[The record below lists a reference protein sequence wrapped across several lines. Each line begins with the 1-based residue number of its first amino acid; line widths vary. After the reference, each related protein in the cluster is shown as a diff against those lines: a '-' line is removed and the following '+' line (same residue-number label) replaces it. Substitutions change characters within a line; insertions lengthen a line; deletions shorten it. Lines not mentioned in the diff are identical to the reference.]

1 MTQVDLALQDEYEGQ
16 QYGIAQCC
24 PSSCTWVIHCPTGLY
39 LFAHS
44 RWKPPPQPRG
54 LGTWWWKLA
63 ARQTSLAFPRL
74 RGLMETCQTRTL
86 LFRTQLMPSACVSD
100 VQNPIVWRTSSQR
113 VMTAPKHCLVL
124 ATFVMRPWRGMKS
137 LKDLGWRQVLTK
149 TFPCYG
155 LAWTSSATT
164 TTGLDGVSASIVPR
178 LSEFRQQW
186 CGCLYRYRTCAGWTE
201 YFASGKGTCSSNSK
215 TYKSVWIWVKWFLR
229 WACLERRCCLAWGIG
244 AMIFWWFGKGNYVNW
259 GVDVWLEFGCWMYF
273 KWGLWPP
280 DFADFQDSKPG
291 VFWVLDVDW
300 TGGRQSTRRWVFSLH
315 GCYSG
320 GRRLRG

>member
-1 MTQVDLALQDEYEGQ
+1 MDDPGRPGTARRIRRTTVWH
-16 QYGIAQCC
+16 
-24 PSSCTWVIHCPTGLY
+24 CTVLSFVLHLGHPLSNWAVPICTFTVETPT
-39 LFAHS
+39 
-44 RWKPPPQPRG
+44 
-54 LGTWWWKLA
+54 A
-63 ARQTSLAFPRL
+63 AKRPWNLVMKIQTSLAFPRL
-74 RGLMETCQTRTL
+74 CGLMETCQTRTL

-201 YFASGKGTCSSNSK
+201 YFASGKGTCNSNSK
-215 TYKSVWIWVKWFLR
+215 TYKSVWIWVNT
-229 WACLERRCCLAWGIG
+229 
-244 AMIFWWFGKGNYVNW
+244 MKG
-259 GVDVWLEFGCWMYF
+259 C
-273 KWGLWPP
+273 K
-280 DFADFQDSKPG
+280 
-291 VFWVLDVDW
+291 
-300 TGGRQSTRRWVFSLH
+300 
-315 GCYSG
+315 
-320 GRRLRG
+320 